1 MLSMTPSSGLVGT
14 LLSVAL
20 VCGACSD
27 PRPNV
32 LLVTLDT
39 TRPDYMSAYG
49 YEAGHTPNFDAIGN
63 EGARFDMAISASAVT
78 PVSHASIL
86 TGRYPYN
93 HGLRVLSAK
102 GGARLPGSE
111 STLATVFK
119 GEGYRTAAVH
129 SAFPV
134 SAIFGF
140 AKDFDVFESFDG
152 LMKEGNKGTSWDMTK
167 LQRRSD
173 HTTDIALDF
182 LADVDAPFF
191 LWLHYWDPHDPW
203 LRPGDEYLE
212 GVPRGPDGEVQP
224 GVELYAAEVHYLDA
238 QFGRLIQ
245 GLKDRGLYE
254 STIIVVTA
262 DHGEG
267 LADGVE
273 RHDWW
278 AHRMVY
284 QEQIRVPLLVRAPG
298 LPGGAVVHAT
308 VRTVDIAPSILD
320 YAGLPPP
327 EGVDGRS
334 FRNLIDGLPD
344 EPRIAYADQ
353 INGYDTNAKMVERK
367 PEAAFLYMLLDGDW
381 KLTYR
386 PHMPG
391 ASELF
396 NLADDPKELT
406 NVFDPASE
414 VVLRLLGDLARR
426 DPWVLAPFPPDG
438 GPTMTSTLA
447 SSLQGLGYAPGTVS
461 AVDWEWA
468 CPKHPRFRA
477 NKRQKHEECGS
488 ILIPVAAD

>member
-1 MLSMTPSSGLVGT
+1 MRSTPLSPTIRHAILGAV
-14 LLSVAL
+14 L

-49 YEAGHTPNFDAIGN
+49 YTPGHTPHFDAIGAD
-63 EGARFDMAISASAVT
+63 GARFDMAISASAVT

-86 TGRYPYN
+86 TGEYPYN
-93 HGLRVLSAK
+93 HGLRVLSAR
-102 GGARLPGSE
+102 GGFRLPE
-111 STLATVFK
+111 DETTLATVFK

-134 SAIFGF
+134 SANFGF
-140 AKDFDVFESFDG
+140 AKDFDVFESFG
-152 LMKEGNKGTSWDMTK
+152 GAMSHGPKGASWNTLKD
-167 LQRRSD
+167 QRRSD

-182 LADVDAPFF
+182 LDDVDDPFF
-191 LWLHYWDPHDPW
+191 LWMHYWDPHDPW
-203 LRPGDEYLE
+203 LKPGDEYLE
-212 GVPRGPDGEVQP
+212 DVPRGPDGEVLP

-267 LADGVE
+267 LADGIE

-284 QEQIRVPLLVRAPG
+284 QEQIHVPLFLRAPG
-298 LPGGAVVHAT
+298 LPGGRVVPDT

-320 YAGLPPP
+320 YAGI
-327 EGVDGRS
+327 EASEDMDGRS
-334 FRNLIDGLPD
+334 LRNLIAEQPD
-344 EPRIAYADQ
+344 EPRVAYADQ
-353 INGYDTNAKMVERK
+353 INGYDENAKMVERK
-367 PEAAFLYMLLDGDW
+367 PEAAFLYMVLDGNW

-396 NLADDPKELT
+396 NLADDPEEL
-406 NVFDPASE
+406 NNLFDPSSE
-414 VVLRLLGDLARR
+414 VVIRLLGDLSLR
-426 DPWVLAPFPPDG
+426 DPWVLAPFPSDG
-438 GPTMTSTLA
+438 GPTLTA
-447 SSLQGLGYAPGTVS
+447 SASLESLGYAPGTVS
-461 AVDWEWA
+461 EVEWEWA
-468 CPKHPRFRA
+468 CPKHPRYRA
-477 NKRQKHEECGS
+477 GKRERHEECGS
-488 ILIPVAAD
+488 ILIPVASQ